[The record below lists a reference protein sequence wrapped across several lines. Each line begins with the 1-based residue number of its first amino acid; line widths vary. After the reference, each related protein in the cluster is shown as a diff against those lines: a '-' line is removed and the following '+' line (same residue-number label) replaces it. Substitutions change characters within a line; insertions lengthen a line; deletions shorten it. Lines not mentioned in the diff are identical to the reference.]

1 MNNYEALYVLKPD
14 MEDEARAE
22 LISKFSGIITE
33 DGGEI
38 EGIDEWG
45 KRRLAYPIDYIND
58 GYYVLVNF
66 KAKPELPAELERNFK
81 ISEYVLRNIGRAIN
95 YKKLIDPTERKVIT
109 EC

>member
-22 LISKFSGIITE
+22 LISKVSGIITE

-45 KRRLAYPIDYIND
+45 KRRLAYPINYIND

-81 ISEYVLRNIGRAIN
+81 ISEFVMRYMVI
-95 YKKLIDPTERKVIT
+95 RKD
-109 EC
+109 EQ

>member
-45 KRRLAYPIDYIND
+45 KRRLAYPINYINE

-66 KAKPELPAELERNFK
+66 KAQPSLIAELERNF
-81 ISEYVLRNIGRAIN
+81 R
-95 YKKLIDPTERKVIT
+95 IT
-109 EC
+109 EDTIRFMIVKKD